1 MFHRVLLKMFFFFFL
16 NFILF
21 IISIVTLFSS
31 SVTKNTNTFK
41 KLKQTRAADSQSIS
55 MTTIT
60 QK

>member
-1 MFHRVLLKMFFFFFL
+1 MFHRVLLKMFFFFL

-41 KLKQTRAADSQSIS
+41 KLKQTRVADSQSIS
-55 MTTIT
+55 TTTIT